1 MQKTLDIS
9 QIQCYNNNR
18 QTVGWLFEF
27 CRKLIYRKGISKM
40 RVVKEAEER
49 RNEILDTAERLFAE
63 KGFDGT
69 STNDILNDIGIAR
82 GTLYYHFKSKEDILD
97 AMIERLTNRLIA
109 NASEI
114 VKKKDIPVMQR
125 LTMTMM
131 SLNVSGGIGQEIM
144 KQIHKPQN
152 ALMHQKMQTMMLTA
166 VNPLITGL
174 IEEGIAQGICS
185 TEYPAQVVEM
195 VLLYSNTAFDVLAEL
210 SSDERLKKIA
220 AFIYNLERLLGMEQG
235 SLDEVILPIFQNN

>member
-1 MQKTLDIS
+1 
-9 QIQCYNNNR
+9 
-18 QTVGWLFEF
+18 
-27 CRKLIYRKGISKM
+27 M

-49 RNEILDTAERLFAE
+49 RNEILDTAERLFVE

-97 AMIERLTNRLIA
+97 AMIERLTGRLIA

-114 VKKKDIPVMQR
+114 VRKKELPVMQR

-152 ALMHQKMQTMMLTA
+152 ALMHQKMQTTLLSA

-185 TEYPAQVVEM
+185 TDYPADVVEM
-195 VLLYSNTAFDVLAEL
+195 VLLYSNTSFDELAEL
-210 SSDERLKKIA
+210 NSDERRKKIT
-220 AFIYNLERLLGMEQG
+220 AFIYNLERLLGMERG
-235 SLDEVILPIFQNN
+235 SLDEVILPIFQNI